1 MRVKSRARNVSPQT
15 DEPFVDATPPDSTPS
30 GPASTAMADNIDRE
44 PITPATPVPPPR
56 RRKNWLLR
64 ILAVL
69 VLGPVIV
76 IGLWMA
82 IALNWSYST
91 GDRAGYIQK
100 FSHKGWLCKTW
111 EGELAMSPIPGS
123 APEIFPFSVRDESV
137 ARELQGAMGKRV
149 ALTYNEHRG
158 IPTSCFGETNY
169 FVSNVRVI
177 DEGTQQQQMTPTP
190 PLPPTTTTNPAPAP
204 R

>member
-1 MRVKSRARNVSPQT
+1 
-15 DEPFVDATPPDSTPS
+15 
-30 GPASTAMADNIDRE
+30 MADNIDRE

-56 RRKNWLLR
+56 RRKNWLAR

-69 VLGPVIV
+69 VLGPALV
-76 IGLWMA
+76 IGLWML
-82 IALNWSYST
+82 IALNYSYSE

-123 APEIFPFSVRDESV
+123 APEIFLFSVRDDAV
-137 ARELQGAMGKRV
+137 AHELQGAMGKRV
-149 ALTYNEHRG
+149 SITYKEHRG

-169 FVSNVRVI
+169 FVSNVRVVE
-177 DEGTQQQQMTPTP
+177 EGFQPTAPIP
-190 PLPPTTTTNPAPAP
+190 PVAPTTTTPTTVPAP